1 MAHLEVS
8 KEIKELVEPFRRG
21 SIVLMIAEVSDGD
34 EALNASQAS
43 FSILFLWDL

>member
-8 KEIKELVEPFRRG
+8 KEIERLVEPFRRG
-21 SIVLMIAEVSDGD
+21 SVVLMIAKVSDGD
-34 EALNASQAS
+34 EALDTSQAS